1 MVRYKDVAY
10 DFNEEKDVIDDIL
23 FSIFST
29 LDNTKERVY
38 EKSIGHYASLIDLGQ
53 QYLAITTDGVG
64 TKIVVAELVG
74 KYEGLGIDLVAMN
87 VNDVICV
94 GARPSIFVDY
104 IALPKLD
111 KKMITEIL
119 YGIKKAADE
128 SGVAVVGGETA
139 IMNILEHIELSGTVV
154 GFVKKGKEVLGEKI
168 VPGDYVVGIESSGI
182 HSNGLSLARKVL
194 LEKYG
199 ADYEISG
206 KEIWKHLLEP
216 TRIYVKP
223 ILELLKN
230 VEVHGL
236 AHITGGAFRKLL
248 RITRYGYSLTPPDPP
263 EIFTAIM
270 NEGVPIDEM
279 YSTFNMGIGF
289 VAIVPK
295 DSLDDAVELLNKYYP
310 THVIGHIIEDHI
322 VRIKAMGEEIVLS
335 H

>member
-10 DFNEEKDVIDDIL
+10 DINEEKDVIDNIL
-23 FSIFST
+23 FLIFST
-29 LDNTKERVY
+29 IDNAKEKVY
-38 EKSIGHYASLIDLGQ
+38 EKTIGHYASLIDLGQ

-64 TKIVVAELVG
+64 TKVVVAELVG
-74 KYEGLGIDLVAMN
+74 RYEGLGIDLVAMN

-94 GARPSIFVDY
+94 GARPSAFVDY

-111 KKMITEIL
+111 KRIITEIIQ
-119 YGIKKAADE
+119 GIKKAADE
-128 SGVAVVGGETA
+128 SGIAVVGGETA
-139 IMNILEHIELSGTVV
+139 IMNILEHIELSGTVI
-154 GFVKKGKEVLGEKI
+154 GFVEKGKEILGEKI
-168 VPGDYVVGIESSGI
+168 SPGDYVLGIESSGI

-199 ADYEISG
+199 AEYEISG
-206 KEIWKHLLEP
+206 KKVWEYLLEP

-223 ILELLKN
+223 ILELIKN

-248 RITRYGYSLTPPDPP
+248 RITRYGYSLTLPEPP
-263 EIFTAIM
+263 EIFKAIM

-289 VAIVPK
+289 VIVVPK
-295 DSLDDAVELLNKYYP
+295 DSLEDAIELLNKYYP
-310 THVIGHIIEDHI
+310 THVIGHIIEEH
-322 VRIKAMGEEIVLS
+322 VVKIKAMGEDIVLS
-335 H
+335 P